1 MREFLNSNKLI
12 FEEYLKEKLLK
23 LQNVPQP
30 IGQAV
35 EYALDGGKRLRPIL
49 CVLGADFMGQDFDS
63 IKTLALGVE
72 CIHNYSLCHDDLPC
86 MDNDDLRHGKA
97 STHKKFGEGIGVLTG
112 DALLNLAFEFMLE
125 GEHNEKY
132 YKAVAYISKMSG
144 IYGMVG
150 GQCIDICNDEYRE
163 KNLDEIIKLNT
174 LKTSCLF
181 KASLVGSSISLGAK
195 AEEIADLEI
204 YCSKL
209 GLIFQ
214 IVDDILDITSNAK
227 ILGKNIN
234 SDIKADKTTYIS
246 ICGIDK
252 AREDIKLLE
261 RDAIEVLQKYGK
273 RADKLIDF
281 AKYLTNRSM

>member
-1 MREFLNSNKLI
+1 MREFLNNNKLI
-12 FEEYLKEKLLK
+12 FEGYLKERLCE
-23 LQNVPQP
+23 LQDVPQP

-49 CVLGADFMGQDFDS
+49 CVLGANFMGQDFDS
-63 IKTLALGVE
+63 IKNLALGVE

-97 STHKKFGEGIGVLTG
+97 STHKKFGEGMGVLTG
-112 DALLNLAFEFMLE
+112 DALLNLAFEFMLD
-125 GEHNEKY
+125 GEHNANY

-150 GQCIDICNDEYRE
+150 GQCIDICSDEYRE
-163 KNLDEIIKLNT
+163 KSLDEVIKLNT
-174 LKTSCLF
+174 LKTACLF
-181 KASLVGSSISLGAK
+181 KAALVGSSISLGAK

-252 AREDIKLLE
+252 AREDINVLE
-261 RDAIEVLQKYGK
+261 SEAIEVLQKYGK
-273 RADKLIDF
+273 RADKLIDL